1 VKIEEGGTDG
11 VSPQVWRVHGR
22 DYDLSDFVDS
32 HPGGALMLLLGKG
45 TDCTMLFESYHIFN
59 EPRKRLAK
67 YDVTPDGLHPP
78 VPDCPSPFMI
88 DVRLMVKEHFKGR
101 ARYAHKTSRQQ
112 LVLMLFVLL
121 VELAAGWEWW
131 VHASVL
137 SGVVAG
143 AAATLLMI
151 GLMHDAS
158 HGALTH
164 YPHRNTLA
172 HFVGCAPW
180 VCGQC
185 SWWLQHVVSHH
196 AHTNEIGLD
205 VDAHGW
211 QGSCGTGV
219 RWHWGLGHFGSGV
232 RNVLWHA
239 VTGLI
244 STIGMSIGHP
254 VGFIFLPLWGLRR
267 QRTTGDPLPPPTL
280 SDTRSTPEDSP
291 TSVTTS
297 IEKTIATKLTN
308 PPPPGAE
315 PPPLIPSP
323 FDRLATRFAAS
334 GVVTRQPAVFFGN
347 VFIWILSMTA
357 LFAPM
362 IRALA
367 DACAQVPVAPSAFVG
382 TVAYGVLLAGAPFFA
397 SSLYFMATTQ
407 ISHIQEGCQ
416 SAEAL
421 GHACPF
427 ERQACTSMD
436 YSTSSRLACFLTGGL
451 NTQSLHH
458 TLPSISLVHY
468 HALYPAFH
476 KLCVKHGCVPEAP
489 PAGTGLLGALAANV
503 VYVYRLGRGDSF
515 GEAAGDT
522 A

>member
-1 VKIEEGGTDG
+1 MCG
-11 VSPQVWRVHGR
+11 P
-22 DYDLSDFVDS
+22 
-32 HPGGALMLLLGKG
+32 P
-45 TDCTMLFESYHIFN
+45 
-59 EPRKRLAK
+59 PR
-67 YDVTPDGLHPP
+67 PN
-78 VPDCPSPFMI
+78 PSQ
-88 DVRLMVKEHFKGR
+88 R
-101 ARYAHKTSRQQ
+101 S
-112 LVLMLFVLL
+112 
-121 VELAAGWEWW
+121 
-131 VHASVL
+131 S
-137 SGVVAG
+137 
-143 AAATLLMI
+143 AAAELPPLLDSP
-151 GLMHDAS
+151 L
-158 HGALTH
+158 
-164 YPHRNTLA
+164 
-172 HFVGCAPW
+172 
-180 VCGQC
+180 
-185 SWWLQHVVSHH
+185 LQ
-196 AHTNEIGLD
+196 IGLD

-244 STIGMSIGHP
+244 STIGMSIVRAPAAAPCRCPANNNLSGVLTRALLASAPATLARASPPPAAPPFATPLRHTPSPHHGRRTSSPPPQGHP

-308 PPPPGAE
+308 PPPGAE
-315 PPPLIPSP
+315 PPPLTPSP

-476 KLCVKHGCVPEAP
+476 KLCVKYGCVPEAP